1 MKGFILPRM
10 LQRRRGASGG
20 DGAEGM
26 VEWRRLGVGGDEGLL
41 VLPEMM
47 PSKLRKWFG
56 GGGCVSLRMMRRRRP
71 GAGRQGVE
79 EGMGVLAWR
88 AVCFWCW

>member
-10 LQRRRGASGG
+10 LQRRRGAVEESAGGGG
-20 DGAEGM
+20 DGA
-26 VEWRRLGVGGDEGLL
+26 VEWRRVGEGGRGA
-41 VLPEMM
+41 PEMM

-56 GGGCVSLRMMRRRRP
+56 GGGCVSLRMIRRRRP
-71 GAGRQGVE
+71 GAGRQGVD
-79 EGMGVLAWR
+79 EGMGVLVWR